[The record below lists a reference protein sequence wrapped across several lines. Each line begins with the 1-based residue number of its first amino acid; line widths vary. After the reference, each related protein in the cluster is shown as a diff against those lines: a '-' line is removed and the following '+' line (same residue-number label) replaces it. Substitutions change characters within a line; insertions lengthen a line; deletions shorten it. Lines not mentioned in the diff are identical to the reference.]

1 MINTPLSKMLNS
13 NYRSTVS
20 HIVLF
25 MKRRAK
31 GASFNFCYLTD
42 RLHIPILRNN
52 PNFSLLIAR
61 HHCHE
66 NPILFKWSLTA
77 CSSVATCLVACGSGI
92 S

>member
-42 RLHIPILRNN
+42 RLHIPILWNN
-52 PNFSLLIAR
+52 PHLSLFVTQPQL
-61 HHCHE
+61 HE
-66 NPILFKWSLTA
+66 NPILSKWALTA